1 MHNKRTINALFVT
14 YKVTRQQIDKTS
26 ADISPGVFLSTMPNR
41 GAHYTLHLTLYT
53 LHSTPYAGKT
63 IKNTENSTFRD
74 FFCVYPKFLVTLQR
88 NKQKSKI
95 KEMEN
100 RRFEAKNE
108 PEIVYSRSVKAGK
121 RIYYLDV
128 KKARNEDLYLCITE
142 SKRKQTGEAEPP
154 QFEKHKVFL
163 YKEDFAHFTE
173 GLNDVIAFVQNQL
186 GTIEERKEWAPE
198 SEETVAQDAANTPE
212 DKSLLGTL
220 LNKLKN

>member
-1 MHNKRTINALFVT
+1 MSANFWFATAKLLHFFELRKNNTNKNCHFRKYRTLYLCMSEIFSNFAA
-14 YKVTRQQIDKTS
+14 YSPIQIDK
-26 ADISPGVFLSTMPNR
+26 AEKLNQYRMM
-41 GAHYTLHLTLYT
+41 
-53 LHSTPYAGKT
+53 
-63 IKNTENSTFRD
+63 
-74 FFCVYPKFLVTLQR
+74 
-88 NKQKSKI
+88 

-100 RRFEAKNE
+100 RRFEGKNE

-173 GLNDVIAFVQNQL
+173 GLNDVISFVQSQL
-186 GTIEERKEWAPE
+186 GNIEERQEWTPE
-198 SEETVAQDAANTPE
+198 TDATEATAEKLAEEKHE
-212 DKSLLGTL
+212 DKSILGSI
-220 LNKLKN
+220 LNRLKS

>member
-1 MHNKRTINALFVT
+1 
-14 YKVTRQQIDKTS
+14 
-26 ADISPGVFLSTMPNR
+26 
-41 GAHYTLHLTLYT
+41 
-53 LHSTPYAGKT
+53 
-63 IKNTENSTFRD
+63 
-74 FFCVYPKFLVTLQR
+74 
-88 NKQKSKI
+88 
-95 KEMEN
+95 MEN
-100 RRFEAKNE
+100 RRFEGKTE

-173 GLNDVIAFVQNQL
+173 GLNDVISFVQSQL
-186 GTIEERKEWAPE
+186 GTIEERKEW
-198 SEETVAQDAANTPE
+198 TPE
-212 DKSLLGTL
+212 EEVVAETKQEVEEKNEEKSILGSL

>member
-1 MHNKRTINALFVT
+1 
-14 YKVTRQQIDKTS
+14 
-26 ADISPGVFLSTMPNR
+26 
-41 GAHYTLHLTLYT
+41 
-53 LHSTPYAGKT
+53 
-63 IKNTENSTFRD
+63 
-74 FFCVYPKFLVTLQR
+74 
-88 NKQKSKI
+88 
-95 KEMEN
+95 MEN
-100 RRFEAKNE
+100 RRFEGKNE

-173 GLNDVIAFVQNQL
+173 GLNDVIAFVQSQL
-186 GTIEERKEWAPE
+186 GEIEDRKEWAHDA
-198 SEETVAQDAANTPE
+198 EEAHNPGDAQDATEEKPE
-212 DKSLLGTL
+212 DKSLLGSL

>member
-1 MHNKRTINALFVT
+1 M
-14 YKVTRQQIDKTS
+14 
-26 ADISPGVFLSTMPNR
+26 
-41 GAHYTLHLTLYT
+41 
-53 LHSTPYAGKT
+53 
-63 IKNTENSTFRD
+63 
-74 FFCVYPKFLVTLQR
+74 
-88 NKQKSKI
+88 I

-100 RRFEAKNE
+100 RRFEGKTE

-173 GLNDVIAFVQNQL
+173 GLNDVISFVQSQL
-186 GTIEERKEWAPE
+186 GNIEERKEWTPE
-198 SEETVAQDAANTPE
+198 GDEVAAETPAVPTPEKSE
-212 DKSLLGTL
+212 DKSILGSI
-220 LNKLKN
+220 LNRLKN